1 MATKRTVDLQIR
13 KVPEVLRDRLRRRA
27 KGKGMSM
34 SAYVIEVLNDDLE
47 RPTMAEWVEEVR
59 RLPDV
64 GLPPGVT
71 GATIVR
77 EAREERDRELGER
90 FDRTISR
97 LERDR

>member
-59 RLPDV
+59 RLPSV

-77 EAREERDRELGER
+77 EAREERDRELEKR